1 MLLSAVHHRP
11 SPSPSPPLPQT
22 QGRLLLGTPTPQPL
36 GRMGDAGML
45 RTPNPCR
52 ERRCP
57 DARRKRKLRDGR
69 TACNRVCQIGT
80 AGRLGQAALFRRV
93 EAPSESGTR
102 SGGAGGPAAE
112 SHVRTGGVTR
122 CRRPG
127 RAKPAE
133 RSERTAQ
140 SVAQPSE
147 RLQPARCILLLFSP
161 RDHKGLPLSG
171 HRSEHPRAPLPA
183 PRSRPPGS
191 PLPSRIAVNA

>member
-1 MLLSAVHHRP
+1 MLFITALPHPHHPRCHKHRAGCCPAPRRHSRWAVWGMQECSA
-11 SPSPSPPLPQT
+11 PQI
-22 QGRLLLGTPTPQPL
+22 R
-36 GRMGDAGML
+36 AGSGAA
-45 RTPNPCR
+45 RTHGGSG
-52 ERRCP
+52 
-57 DARRKRKLRDGR
+57 KLRDGR

-112 SHVRTGGVTR
+112 SNVRTGGVTR